1 MKGRCGHYF
10 GLRISPLA
18 ALSVLGLLLAVACFF
33 FHSSSSFL
41 EKRII
46 FPSSF

>member
-33 FHSSSSFL
+33 FIHRHHL
-41 EKRII
+41 YGRII